1 MGQPTPHAR
10 ETEIGE
16 RSSQRFLTDGELAGG
31 SVYTNVIYSSAR
43 TR

>member
-16 RSSQRFLTDGELAGG
+16 RSGRWFLADHELAGG
-31 SVYTNVIYSSAR
+31 SVYPNVIYSSVCIR
-43 TR
+43 